1 MCKNAHYK
9 LWMKSFVMTHIQ
21 GITLAEHV
29 LTHYKKLAKQNK
41 KKIWYFGILY
51 TLVELTDFKFQRNLV
66 CSS

>member
-1 MCKNAHYK
+1 LNFKGIQ
-9 LWMKSFVMTHIQ
+9 FVHLEQLKIK

-29 LTHYKKLAKQNK
+29 STHYKKLAKQN

-51 TLVELTDFKFQRNLV
+51 TLVELKDFEFQRNSV